1 MPRTRW
7 STPGLLTAL
16 TLLLVGVVVAPATS
30 ATSATSA
37 AAAGAHRIMFY
48 GDSVTQQSSGDVT
61 WRCRV
66 YDHLRRNGVAADLV
80 GPRTDLLRWR
90 TRTLGSQEYAGPAC
104 DRDHASLWGM
114 TFMEPAFGLASTAAN
129 QSADVVVAY
138 IGQNDLLAN
147 SAGVPTLVERMRA
160 EIVRARQLRPGI
172 DVVLVRDG
180 EVWLDR
186 DIPAYNDGLAGLAQR
201 LDTPD
206 ARVVMTA
213 DPGLDRYRDTVDDN
227 HVTASGEVRLA
238 AVVTDALARIG
249 QGPAWPRPLTE
260 PTPGP
265 GFAPTPTLSA
275 AERRLAATWSLRD
288 YADAERVA
296 YRDLTAGG
304 ATRVT
309 GDIASTRWATS
320 ALPGHVYEVR
330 LQPVKGRTAG
340 GTLSTARTVRVPARP
355 AAATGL
361 TAVRAGGC
369 RVRATWRAATYATGY
384 VVQLRDTSRR
394 GSTWRAAHAGTVSR
408 TTFTTGALTRKHRY
422 AVRVRSYGPLA
433 GSTTAA
439 RYVTSC

>member
-1 MPRTRW
+1 
-7 STPGLLTAL
+7 
-16 TLLLVGVVVAPATS
+16 
-30 ATSATSA
+30 
-37 AAAGAHRIMFY
+37 MFY

-66 YDHLRRNGVAADLV
+66 YDHLRRNGVEADLV

-90 TRTLGSQEYAGPAC
+90 TRSLGSQEYAGPAC

-114 TFMEPAFGLASTAAN
+114 TFMAPAFDLATTARDQA
-129 QSADVVVAY
+129 ADVVVAY
-138 IGQNDLLAN
+138 IGQNDLMAN
-147 SAGVPTLVERMRA
+147 SASVPTLVEHMRV
-160 EIVRARQLRPGI
+160 EVLRARQLRPGV
-172 DVVLVRDG
+172 DFVLVRDG
-180 EVWLDR
+180 EGWLDR
-186 DIPAYNDGLAGLAQR
+186 DIAAYNDGLAGLAHR

-238 AVVTDALARIG
+238 AAVTDALARIG
-249 QGPAWPRPLTE
+249 YGPTWPRPLTE

-265 GFAPTPTLSA
+265 GFAPTPVLST
-275 AERRLAATWSLRD
+275 AERTLTATWSLRD

-296 YRDLTAGG
+296 YRDVTAAG
-304 ATRVT
+304 ATRYT
-309 GDIASTRWATS
+309 GDLGGTRWTTQAV
-320 ALPGHVYEVR
+320 PGHVYEIR

-340 GTLSTARTVRVPARP
+340 GTLSVARTARVPARP
-355 AAATGL
+355 AAAAGL
-361 TAVRAGGC
+361 AARRAGGC
-369 RVRATWRAATYATGY
+369 RLLASWRAATYATGY

-394 GSTWRAAHAGTVSR
+394 GSTWVAAHSGRVSR
-408 TTFTTGALTRKHRY
+408 TAFTTRALERKHRY

-433 GSTTAA
+433 GATTTP